1 MHYSALWSDDETEV
15 DYELTGC
22 ERHSSFAARWSALT
36 KKIVVDIAANRRAN
50 HPTAA
55 GERRN
60 LRTAPENVFGGGGD
74 GITFEDAC
82 CVAVTGCKAWPAM
95 FAGVGVAGPDET
107 EVEVEAELE
116 VVEPGAEVVE
126 PGAEFVEVAAEVVEA
141 GADVVEAELGAAEGG
156 IVKLARD
163 LYRENLLRILGIARP
178 CGKAA

>member
-1 MHYSALWSDDETEV
+1 
-15 DYELTGC
+15 
-22 ERHSSFAARWSALT
+22 
-36 KKIVVDIAANRRAN
+36 VDIAANRRAN

-82 CVAVTGCKAWPAM
+82 CVGVTGCKAWPAM

-107 EVEVEAELE
+107 EVEVKAELE
-116 VVEPGAEVVE
+116 VVEA
-126 PGAEFVEVAAEVVEA
+126 GAEFVEVAAEVVEA